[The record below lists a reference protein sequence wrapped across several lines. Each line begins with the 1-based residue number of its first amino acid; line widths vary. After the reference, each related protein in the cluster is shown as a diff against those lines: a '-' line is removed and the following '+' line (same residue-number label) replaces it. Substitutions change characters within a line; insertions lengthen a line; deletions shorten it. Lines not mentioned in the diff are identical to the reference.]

1 MRWGPA
7 ITATLMITTKAM
19 PETNRPSV
27 DAEKHPNICSQQTQ
41 NQEDGT
47 KEKKNQTLIMNWV
60 KPTTTRC
67 WLRTGNPDR
76 EEIDR
81 GGQITELVQGRT
93 GRGQHNP
100 LILTTEVK
108 KDRMTL
114 QPMTLAVLISLA
126 WLHGALGLMTLILT
140 TRRRQD
146 SSSGR
151 RHNRRTGQ

>member
-7 ITATLMITTKAM
+7 ITATLMITTEAI

-27 DAEKHPNICSQQTQ
+27 DAGKHPNICSQQTQ

-67 WLRTGNPDR
+67 RLRTGNPDK

-126 WLHGALGLMTLILT
+126 WLHGALGLMTLIT
-140 TRRRQD
+140 TRRRQG